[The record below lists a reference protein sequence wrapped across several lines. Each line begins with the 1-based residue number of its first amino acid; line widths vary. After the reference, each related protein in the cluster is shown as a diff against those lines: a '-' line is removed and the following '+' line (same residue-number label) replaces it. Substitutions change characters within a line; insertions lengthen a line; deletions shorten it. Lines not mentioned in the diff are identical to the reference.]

1 MSYYDQNPHYLPVTY
16 HEDAERLERYEGEAA
31 WYLHNAVDRVT
42 PEASALYD
50 RTLAELLADGE
61 VSEQTS
67 FLWDDLKART
77 EHSSRQE
84 AA

>member
-1 MSYYDQNPHYLPVTY
+1 MQNPHYLPVTY
-16 HEDAERLERYEGEAA
+16 HEDAERLERYEAEAA

-61 VSEQTS
+61 ISEMTS
-67 FLWDDLKART
+67 FLWDDLKARK
-77 EHSSRQE
+77 E
-84 AA
+84 AVIVGGAA

>member
-1 MSYYDQNPHYLPVTY
+1 MSYYSQNPNFLPVTY
-16 HEDAERLERYEGEAA
+16 HEDAERLERYEAQAA

-50 RTLAELLADGE
+50 RTLSELLETGE
-61 VSEQTS
+61 ISEQTS
-67 FLWDDLKART
+67 FLWDDLKARK
-77 EHSSRQE
+77 EEVSLER

>member
-1 MSYYDQNPHYLPVTY
+1 MTPCEYTEH
-16 HEDAERLERYEGEAA
+16 LERYESEAA
-31 WYLHNAVDRVT
+31 WYLHQATDRVT

-50 RTLAELLADGE
+50 RALADLLETGE
-61 VSEQTS
+61 VSEETS

-77 EHSSRQE
+77 ERASRKR

>member
-1 MSYYDQNPHYLPVTY
+1 MQNPHYLPVTY
-16 HEDAERLERYEGEAA
+16 HEDAERREKYEAQAA

-42 PEASALYD
+42 PEASELYD

-61 VSEQTS
+61 ISERTS
-67 FLWDDLKART
+67 FLWDDLKDRT
-77 EHSSRQE
+77 DHSSQKE

>member
-16 HEDAERLERYEGEAA
+16 HEDADRLERYEAQAA

-50 RTLAELLADGE
+50 RTLAELLETGE
-61 VSEQTS
+61 VSERTS
-67 FLWDDLKART
+67 FLWDDLKARK
-77 EHSSRQE
+77 E
-84 AA
+84 AVSFVRAA

>member
-1 MSYYDQNPHYLPVTY
+1 MTHYSQNPHYLPVTY
-16 HEDAERLERYEGEAA
+16 HEDARRLERYEGEAA

-50 RTLAELLADGE
+50 LTLAELLADGE
-61 VSEQTS
+61 VSERTS
-67 FLWDDLKART
+67 FLWDDLKVRT
-77 EHSSRQE
+77 ERSSRKE

>member
-1 MSYYDQNPHYLPVTY
+1 MFYYAQNPHYLPVTY
-16 HEDAERLERYEGEAA
+16 HEDAERLERYEAQAA

-50 RTLAELLADGE
+50 RTLSELLETGE
-61 VSEQTS
+61 ISETTS
-67 FLWDDLKART
+67 FLWDDLKARA
-77 EHSSRQE
+77 ENSSRKE

>member
-1 MSYYDQNPHYLPVTY
+1 MQNPHYLPVTY
-16 HEDAERLERYEGEAA
+16 HEDAERREKYEAQAA

-50 RTLAELLADGE
+50 LTLTELLADGE
-61 VSEQTS
+61 VSETTS
-67 FLWDDLKART
+67 FLWDDLKDRT
-77 EHSSRQE
+77 DRALRQE

>member
-1 MSYYDQNPHYLPVTY
+1 MVRAFLEDLPALVAIT
-16 HEDAERLERYEGEAA
+16 LFCGTFERYEAQAA

-50 RTLAELLADGE
+50 RTLSELLETGE
-61 VSEQTS
+61 ISETTS
-67 FLWDDLKART
+67 FLWDDLKARA
-77 EHSSRQE
+77 ENSSRKE

>member
-1 MSYYDQNPHYLPVTY
+1 MTFYAQNPHYLPVTY
-16 HEDAERLERYEGEAA
+16 HEDAERLERYEAEAA

-61 VSEQTS
+61 VSETTS
-67 FLWDDLKART
+67 FLWDDLKTRKEVVNAR
-77 EHSSRQE
+77 R

>member
-1 MSYYDQNPHYLPVTY
+1 MDFNHLQAPVTY
-16 HEDAERLERYEGEAA
+16 HEDAERLERYEAEAA

-50 RTLAELLADGE
+50 LTLAELLADGE
-61 VSEQTS
+61 VSEKTS
-67 FLWDDLKART
+67 FLWDDLKDRT
-77 EHSSRQE
+77 EAVSVGR